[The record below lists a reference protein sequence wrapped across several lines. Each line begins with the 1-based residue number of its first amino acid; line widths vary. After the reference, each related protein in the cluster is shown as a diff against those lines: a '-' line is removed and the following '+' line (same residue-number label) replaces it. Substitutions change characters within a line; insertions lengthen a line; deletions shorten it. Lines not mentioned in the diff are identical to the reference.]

1 MNGTT
6 EQTAGDTRLVD
17 GGTPTRRGNPAP
29 GAPPSPSSKPSIGR
43 PRVSA
48 ATLGIPLAYLAV
60 TLFGV
65 WWIDIRPAAIAAG
78 FGDIARLL
86 ERMVPPTTGPVPDLM
101 ALAFETLWIAVA
113 GTGLATIA
121 SVFLAAAA
129 SRHFTGP
136 RAVQWLAHGIIIV
149 TRAVPS
155 LIFAILFVRIF
166 GLGPLAGG
174 LAIAFHSVGMIGK
187 MMADVFEE
195 QTPAPR
201 EAIASVGANRLQNFV
216 STTLTRA
223 LPAVTSLVL
232 YRLDINVRASAV
244 LGLVGAGGIGVA
256 LQTAIG
262 SLNYRRAAG
271 IILVIVVLLLI
282 LELVAYLVQRAVAE
296 HADEHTQ
303 SQLYAAG
310 AHPSTPGWNRSRVLR
325 TSGAVAA
332 LLLFLFS
339 LSQLSLNPARLGQAW
354 DNAVAL
360 LSGFVPPL
368 FNQDILLGIFESV
381 IMALTATFF
390 GVVFGLVIA
399 VLSTRHLVR
408 FEPLALALR
417 ALVVFMRGIPDIV
430 YALVFVAA
438 LGLGPFAGFLALSIS
453 CTALA
458 SKFFTDSLQNVD
470 PAPVRALE
478 ATGAG
483 RVQVFVSG
491 VWPQFV
497 PSFIGNSLFTS
508 DLALRESAVL
518 GIVGAGGIGF
528 LLDESVATLNYQQ
541 TAGILIG
548 LIVVVVALESVA
560 RWARRKVI

>member
-1 MNGTT
+1 MKGALEKAAEDTSAQTGRNRQKGAPSSHTAPATGTT
-6 EQTAGDTRLVD
+6 WAQ
-17 GGTPTRRGNPAP
+17 
-29 GAPPSPSSKPSIGR
+29 GR

-48 ATLGIPLAYLAV
+48 AALGIPLAYAV
-60 TLFGV
+60 VTMFGI
-65 WWIDIRPAAIAAG
+65 WWIDIRPAAVAAG
-78 FGDIARLL
+78 LGDIARLL
-86 ERMVPPTTGPVPDLM
+86 ERMVPPTTGPVP
-101 ALAFETLWIAVA
+101 ALLTLTLETLWIAVA
-113 GTGLATIA
+113 GTGLATLA

-136 RAVQWLAHGIIIV
+136 RAVQWLAHSVIIV
-149 TRAVPS
+149 TRSVPT

-166 GLGPLAGG
+166 GLGPLAGA
-174 LAIAFHSVGMIGK
+174 LAIAFHSIGMIGK

-195 QTPAPR
+195 QAPGPR
-201 EAIASVGANRLQNFV
+201 EAVASAGANRMQNFV

-223 LPAVTSLVL
+223 LPAITSLVI

-271 IILVIVVLLLI
+271 IILVIVVLLLV
-282 LELVAYLVQRAVAE
+282 LELIAYLMQRAVSE

-303 SQLYAAG
+303 SQLFAAG
-310 AHPSTPGWNRSRVLR
+310 PGLATPIWNRRRALR
-325 TSGAVAA
+325 ASGTAA
-332 LLLFLFS
+332 AACLFLFS
-339 LSQLSLNPARLGQAW
+339 LSQLSINPSRLGQAW
-354 DNAVAL
+354 SNTTAL
-360 LSGFVPPL
+360 LSGFIPPI
-368 FNQDILLGIFESV
+368 FTQDILLGIFESV
-381 IMALTATFF
+381 VMAFTATFF

-408 FEPLALALR
+408 FAPLSLALR
-417 ALVVFMRGIPDIV
+417 GLIVFVRGIPDIV
-430 YALVFVAA
+430 YALIFVAA

-470 PAPVRALE
+470 PAPLRALE

-483 RVQVFVSG
+483 RIQVFVSG

-528 LLDESVATLNYQQ
+528 LLDESVATLHYQQ

>member
-1 MNGTT
+1 MSGTT
-6 EQTAGDTRLVD
+6 RQIVEDPRTPRPGSREPRD
-17 GGTPTRRGNPAP
+17 GQRPAAPRTSPP
-29 GAPPSPSSKPSIGR
+29 GSKR

-60 TLFGV
+60 TVFGV
-65 WWIDIRPAAIAAG
+65 WWIDIRPAAVAAG

-86 ERMVPPTTGPVPDLM
+86 ERMVPPTTGPVSDLLTL
-101 ALAFETLWIAVA
+101 ALETLWIAIA

-136 RAVQWLAHGIIIV
+136 KLVRWLAQGIIIV

-174 LAIAFHSVGMIGK
+174 LAIAVHSIGMIGK

-195 QTPAPR
+195 QSPSPR
-201 EAIASVGANRLQNFV
+201 EAIASVGASRLQNFV

-223 LPAVTSLVL
+223 LPAVTSLVI

-271 IILVIVVLLLI
+271 IILVIVALLLI

-303 SQLYAAG
+303 SQLHVAGSTPAA
-310 AHPSTPGWNRSRVLR
+310 PGWNRSRVLR
-325 TSGAVAA
+325 SAAAVSAVI
-332 LLLFLFS
+332 LFLYS
-339 LSQLSLNPARLGQAW
+339 LSQLSLNLSRLGQAW
-354 DNAVAL
+354 NNALAL
-360 LSGFVPPL
+360 LSGFVPPV
-368 FNQDILLGIFESV
+368 FTEEILLGIFESV
-381 IMALTATFF
+381 IMAFTATFF
-390 GVVFGLVIA
+390 GVLVGLVIA

-408 FEPLALALR
+408 FEPLSLALR
-417 ALVVFMRGIPDIV
+417 GIVVFMRGIPDIV
-430 YALVFVAA
+430 YALIFVAA

-458 SKFFTDSLQNVD
+458 SKFFTDSLQNID
-470 PAPVRALE
+470 PAPLRALE

-483 RVQVFVSG
+483 RIQVFVSG

-528 LLDESVATLNYQQ
+528 LLDESVATLHYQQ

>member
-1 MNGTT
+1 MSGTT
-6 EQTAGDTRLVD
+6 RQIVEDPRTPRPGSREPRD
-17 GGTPTRRGNPAP
+17 GQGPAAPRTSPP
-29 GAPPSPSSKPSIGR
+29 GSKR

-60 TLFGV
+60 TVFGV
-65 WWIDIRPAAIAAG
+65 WWIDIRPAAVAAG

-86 ERMVPPTTGPVPDLM
+86 ERMVPPTTGPLSDLLTL
-101 ALAFETLWIAVA
+101 ALETLWIAIA

-136 RAVQWLAHGIIIV
+136 KLVRWLAQGIIIV

-174 LAIAFHSVGMIGK
+174 LAIAVHSIGMIGK

-195 QTPAPR
+195 QSPSPR
-201 EAIASVGANRLQNFV
+201 EAIASVGASRLQNFV

-223 LPAVTSLVL
+223 LPAVTSLVI

-271 IILVIVVLLLI
+271 IILVIVALLLI

-303 SQLYAAG
+303 SQLHVAG
-310 AHPSTPGWNRSRVLR
+310 SAPTDPGWNRSRVLR
-325 TSGAVAA
+325 SAAAASAVI
-332 LLLFLFS
+332 LFLYS
-339 LSQLSLNPARLGQAW
+339 LSQLSLNPSRLGQAW
-354 DNAVAL
+354 NNALAL
-360 LSGFVPPL
+360 LSGFVPPV
-368 FNQDILLGIFESV
+368 FTEEILLGIFESV
-381 IMALTATFF
+381 IMAFTATFF
-390 GVVFGLVIA
+390 GVLVGLVIA

-408 FEPLALALR
+408 FEPLSLALR
-417 ALVVFMRGIPDIV
+417 GIVVFMRGIPDIV
-430 YALVFVAA
+430 YALIFVAA

-458 SKFFTDSLQNVD
+458 SKFFTDSLQNID
-470 PAPVRALE
+470 PAPLRALE

-483 RVQVFVSG
+483 RIQVFVSG

-528 LLDESVATLNYQQ
+528 LLDESVATLHYQQ

>member
-1 MNGTT
+1 MSGTT
-6 EQTAGDTRLVD
+6 RQIVEDPRTPRPGSREPRD
-17 GGTPTRRGNPAP
+17 GQRPAAPRTSPP
-29 GAPPSPSSKPSIGR
+29 GSKR

-60 TLFGV
+60 TVFGV
-65 WWIDIRPAAIAAG
+65 WWIDIRPAAVAAG

-86 ERMVPPTTGPVPDLM
+86 ERMVPPTTGPVSDLLTL
-101 ALAFETLWIAVA
+101 ALETLWIAIA

-136 RAVQWLAHGIIIV
+136 KLVRWLAQGIIIV

-174 LAIAFHSVGMIGK
+174 LAIAVHSIGMIGK

-195 QTPAPR
+195 QSPSPR
-201 EAIASVGANRLQNFV
+201 EAIASVGASRLQNFV

-223 LPAVTSLVL
+223 LPAVTSLVI

-271 IILVIVVLLLI
+271 IILVIVALLLI

-303 SQLYAAG
+303 SQLHVAGSTPAA
-310 AHPSTPGWNRSRVLR
+310 PGWNRSRVLR
-325 TSGAVAA
+325 SAAAASAVI
-332 LLLFLFS
+332 LFLYS
-339 LSQLSLNPARLGQAW
+339 LSQLSLNLSRLGQAW
-354 DNAVAL
+354 NNALAL
-360 LSGFVPPL
+360 LSGFVPPV
-368 FNQDILLGIFESV
+368 FTEEILLGIFESV
-381 IMALTATFF
+381 IMAFTATFF
-390 GVVFGLVIA
+390 GVLVGLVIA

-408 FEPLALALR
+408 FEPLSLALR
-417 ALVVFMRGIPDIV
+417 GIVVFMRGIPDIV
-430 YALVFVAA
+430 YALIFVAA

-458 SKFFTDSLQNVD
+458 SKFFTDSLQNID
-470 PAPVRALE
+470 PAPLRALE

-483 RVQVFVSG
+483 RIQVFVSG

-528 LLDESVATLNYQQ
+528 LLDESVATLHYQQ

>member
-1 MNGTT
+1 MSGTMK
-6 EQTAGDTRLVD
+6 ETAADTRPAGV
-17 GGTPTRRGNPAP
+17 GTKRRRSNSGQLPP
-29 GAPPSPSSKPSIGR
+29 GATQAVPKR

-60 TLFGV
+60 TVFGV
-65 WWIDIRPAAIAAG
+65 WWIDIRPAAVAAG

-86 ERMVPPTTGPVPDLM
+86 ERMVPPTTGPVPDLL
-101 ALAFETLWIAVA
+101 ALTLETLWIAVA

-136 RAVQWLAHGIIIV
+136 RVVRWLAQGIIIV

-174 LAIAFHSVGMIGK
+174 LAIAFHSIGMIGK

-195 QTPAPR
+195 QAPSPR

-223 LPAVTSLVL
+223 LPAVTSLVI
-232 YRLDINVRASAV
+232 YRLDINVRASAI

-271 IILVIVVLLLI
+271 IILVIVSLLLI

-303 SQLYAAG
+303 SQLHVAG
-310 AHPSTPGWNRSRVLR
+310 AAQADPGWNRSRVLR
-325 TSGAVAA
+325 TAAAVSA
-332 LLLFLFS
+332 LMLFLFS

-354 DNAVAL
+354 DNAAAL
-360 LSGFVPPL
+360 LSGFVPPV
-368 FNQDILLGIFESV
+368 FTEQILLGIFESV
-381 IMALTATFF
+381 IMAFTATFF
-390 GVVFGLVIA
+390 GVLLGLIIA
-399 VLSTRHLVR
+399 VLSTRHLIR
-408 FEPLALALR
+408 FEPLSLALR
-417 ALVVFMRGIPDIV
+417 AVVVFMRGIPDIV
-430 YALVFVAA
+430 YALIFVAA

-470 PAPVRALE
+470 PAPLRALE

>member
-1 MNGTT
+1 M
-6 EQTAGDTRLVD
+6 QD
-17 GGTPTRRGNPAP
+17 NPAEARP
-29 GAPPSPSSKPSIGR
+29 LRGGSADGEIVTVTTGPSAHRTGKWAG
-43 PRVSA
+43 VSA
-48 ATLGIPLAYLAV
+48 ATLGIPLAYLAI
-60 TLFGV
+60 TAFGT
-65 WWIDIRPAAIAAG
+65 WWIDIRPSALAAG
-78 FGDIARLL
+78 VGDIARLL
-86 ERMVPPTTGPVPDLM
+86 ERMLPPTTGPLPDLL
-101 ALAFETLWIAVA
+101 ALALETLWIAIA
-113 GTGLATIA
+113 GTAMATLA

-129 SRHFTGP
+129 SRRYTGP
-136 RAVQWLAHGIIIV
+136 RAVQWLARAIIIV

-187 MMADVFEE
+187 MMADSFEE
-195 QTPAPR
+195 QDPAPR
-201 EAIASVGANRLQNFV
+201 EAIASVGATQLQNFV

-223 LPAVTSLVL
+223 LPALASLVL
-232 YRLDINVRASAV
+232 YRLDINIRASAV

-262 SLNYRRAAG
+262 SLNYQRAAG
-271 IILVIVVLLLI
+271 IIAVIVAMLLV
-282 LELVAYLVQRAVAE
+282 LELVSYVVQRAVAE

-303 SQLYAAG
+303 SQLHRAG
-310 AHPSTPGWNRSRVLR
+310 THPATPGWDRARALR
-325 TSGAVAA
+325 TGGAVAA
-332 LLLFLFS
+332 ALLFVYS
-339 LSQLSLNPARLGQAW
+339 LSQLSLNPARLDQAW
-354 DNAVAL
+354 ENALAL
-360 LSGFVPPL
+360 LSGFVPPV
-368 FNQDILLGIFESV
+368 FTAEVALGIFESV
-381 IMALTATFF
+381 IMALTATSF
-390 GVVFGLVIA
+390 GVVLGLAIA

-408 FEPLALALR
+408 FEPLSLALR
-417 ALVVFMRGIPDIV
+417 GIVVVLRGIPDII

-438 LGLGPFAGFLALSIS
+438 LGLGPFAGFLALSLS

-470 PAPVRALE
+470 PAPLRALE
-478 ATGAG
+478 ATGAS
-483 RVQVFVSG
+483 RLQVFVSG

-528 LLDESVATLNYQQ
+528 LLDESVATLHYQQ

>member
-1 MNGTT
+1 MSGTT
-6 EQTAGDTRLVD
+6 EETAKGTRLADGDVD
-17 GGTPTRRGNPAP
+17 GGHPNQVLRAEALQATAR
-29 GAPPSPSSKPSIGR
+29 S

-60 TLFGV
+60 TVFGV

-86 ERMVPPTTGPVPDLM
+86 ERMVPPTTGPVPDL
-101 ALAFETLWIAVA
+101 LTLTLQTLWIAVA
-113 GTGLATIA
+113 GTGLATLA

-136 RAVQWLAHGIIIV
+136 RVVQWLAHGIIIV

-187 MMADVFEE
+187 MMADIFEE
-195 QTPAPR
+195 QSPSPR
-201 EAIASVGANRLQNFV
+201 EAIASVGANRFQNFV

-223 LPAVTSLVL
+223 LPAVTSLVI

-271 IILVIVVLLLI
+271 IILVIVGLLLI
-282 LELVAYLVQRAVAE
+282 LELVAYLVQRTVAE

-303 SQLYAAG
+303 AQLYVA
-310 AHPSTPGWNRSRVLR
+310 STNNPADPGWNRSRVLR
-325 TSGAVAA
+325 TGAAIASLV
-332 LLLFLFS
+332 LFLFS

-354 DNAVAL
+354 DNAIAL
-360 LSGFVPPL
+360 LSGFVPPV
-368 FNQDILLGIFESV
+368 FTQDVLLGIFESV
-381 IMALTATFF
+381 IMAFTATFF
-390 GVVFGLVIA
+390 GVLLGLFIA
-399 VLSTRHLVR
+399 ILSTRHLIR
-408 FEPLALALR
+408 FEPLSLALR
-417 ALVVFMRGIPDIV
+417 GLVVFMRGIPDIV

-438 LGLGPFAGFLALSIS
+438 LGLGPFAGFLALCIS

-470 PAPVRALE
+470 PAPIRALE

>member
-1 MNGTT
+1 MSPSAERTDPAVHPA
-6 EQTAGDTRLVD
+6 AGNSDSAS
-17 GGTPTRRGNPAP
+17 GRGNMPKVKAP
-29 GAPPSPSSKPSIGR
+29 LLLSGR

-60 TLFGV
+60 TLFGI
-65 WWIDIRPAAIAAG
+65 WWIDIRPAAVAAG
-78 FGDIARLL
+78 LGDIARLL
-86 ERMVPPTTGPVPDLM
+86 ERMVPPTTGPLPDL
-101 ALAFETLWIAVA
+101 LTLTLETLWIAVA
-113 GTGLATIA
+113 GTGLAAIA

-136 RAVQWLAHGIIIV
+136 RVLRWLAQAIIIV
-149 TRAVPS
+149 TRAIPS
-155 LIFAILFVRIF
+155 LIFAIIFVRIF
-166 GLGPLAGG
+166 GLGPLAGA

-187 MMADVFEE
+187 MMSDVFEE
-195 QTPAPR
+195 QVPAPR
-201 EAIASVGANRLQNFV
+201 EAIAAVGANRMQNFV

-223 LPAVTSLVL
+223 LPAVTSLVI

-271 IILVIVVLLLI
+271 IILVIIALLLI

-303 SQLYAAG
+303 SQLFVPGPAA
-310 AHPSTPGWNRSRVLR
+310 ATPGWNRARILR
-325 TSGAVAA
+325 TGGTAAVAC
-332 LLLFLFS
+332 LFLYS

-354 DNAVAL
+354 NNATAL
-360 LSGFVPPL
+360 LSGFVPPMVTR
-368 FNQDILLGIFESV
+368 DILLGIFESV
-381 IMALTATFF
+381 IMAFTATFF
-390 GVVFGLVIA
+390 GVVIGLVIA

-408 FEPLALALR
+408 FAPLAFVLR
-417 ALVVFMRGIPDIV
+417 GLVVFMRGIPDII
-430 YALVFVAA
+430 YALIFVAA
-438 LGLGPFAGFLALSIS
+438 LGLGPFAGFLALTIS

-470 PAPVRALE
+470 PAPIRALE
-478 ATGAG
+478 ATGAN
-483 RVQVFVSG
+483 RLQVFVSG

-518 GIVGAGGIGF
+518 GIVGAGGVGF
-528 LLDESVATLNYQQ
+528 LLDESVATLHYQQ

-548 LIVVVVALESVA
+548 LVVVVVALESVA

>member
-1 MNGTT
+1 
-6 EQTAGDTRLVD
+6 
-17 GGTPTRRGNPAP
+17 
-29 GAPPSPSSKPSIGR
+29 
-43 PRVSA
+43 
-48 ATLGIPLAYLAV
+48 
-60 TLFGV
+60 V
-65 WWIDIRPAAIAAG
+65 WWIDIRPAAVAAG

-86 ERMVPPTTGPVPDLM
+86 ERMVPPTTGPVSDLLTL
-101 ALAFETLWIAVA
+101 ALETLWIAIA

-136 RAVQWLAHGIIIV
+136 KLVRWLAQGIIIV

-174 LAIAFHSVGMIGK
+174 LAIAVHSIGMIGK

-195 QTPAPR
+195 QSPSPR
-201 EAIASVGANRLQNFV
+201 EAIASVGASRLQNFV

-223 LPAVTSLVL
+223 LPAVTSLVI

-271 IILVIVVLLLI
+271 IILVIVALLLI

-303 SQLYAAG
+303 SQLHVAGSTPAA
-310 AHPSTPGWNRSRVLR
+310 PGWNRSRVLR
-325 TSGAVAA
+325 SAAAASAVI
-332 LLLFLFS
+332 LFLYS
-339 LSQLSLNPARLGQAW
+339 LSQLSLNLSRLGQAW
-354 DNAVAL
+354 NNALAL
-360 LSGFVPPL
+360 LSGFVPPV
-368 FNQDILLGIFESV
+368 FTEEILLGIFESV
-381 IMALTATFF
+381 IMAFTATFF
-390 GVVFGLVIA
+390 GVLVGLVIA

-408 FEPLALALR
+408 FEPLSLALR
-417 ALVVFMRGIPDIV
+417 GIVVFMRGIPDIV
-430 YALVFVAA
+430 YALIFVAA

-458 SKFFTDSLQNVD
+458 SKFFTDSLQNID
-470 PAPVRALE
+470 PAPLRALE

-483 RVQVFVSG
+483 RIQVFVSG

-528 LLDESVATLNYQQ
+528 LLDESVATLHYQQ

>member
-1 MNGTT
+1 MSGTT
-6 EQTAGDTRLVD
+6 RQIVEDPRTPRPGSREPRD
-17 GGTPTRRGNPAP
+17 GQRPAAPRTSPP
-29 GAPPSPSSKPSIGR
+29 GSKR

-60 TLFGV
+60 TVFGV
-65 WWIDIRPAAIAAG
+65 WWIDIRPAAVAAG

-86 ERMVPPTTGPVPDLM
+86 ERMVPPTTGPVSDLLTL
-101 ALAFETLWIAVA
+101 ALETLWIAIA

-136 RAVQWLAHGIIIV
+136 KLVRWLAQGIIIV

-174 LAIAFHSVGMIGK
+174 LAIAVHSIGMIGK

-195 QTPAPR
+195 QSPSPR
-201 EAIASVGANRLQNFV
+201 EAIASVGASRLQNFV

-223 LPAVTSLVL
+223 LPAVTSLVI

-271 IILVIVVLLLI
+271 IILVIVALLLI

-303 SQLYAAG
+303 SQLHVAGSTPAA
-310 AHPSTPGWNRSRVLR
+310 PGWNRSRVLR
-325 TSGAVAA
+325 SAAAVSAVI
-332 LLLFLFS
+332 LFLYS
-339 LSQLSLNPARLGQAW
+339 LSQLSLNLSRLGQAW
-354 DNAVAL
+354 NNALAL
-360 LSGFVPPL
+360 LSGFVPPV
-368 FNQDILLGIFESV
+368 FTEESLLGIFESV
-381 IMALTATFF
+381 IMAFTATFF
-390 GVVFGLVIA
+390 GVLVGLVIA

-408 FEPLALALR
+408 FEPLSLALR
-417 ALVVFMRGIPDIV
+417 GIVVFMRGIPDIV
-430 YALVFVAA
+430 YALIFVAA

-458 SKFFTDSLQNVD
+458 SKFFTDSLQNID
-470 PAPVRALE
+470 PAPLRALE

-483 RVQVFVSG
+483 RIQVFVSG

-528 LLDESVATLNYQQ
+528 LLDESVATLHYQQ

>member
-1 MNGTT
+1 MSGTT
-6 EQTAGDTRLVD
+6 RQIVEDPRTPRPGSREPRD
-17 GGTPTRRGNPAP
+17 GQRPAAPRTSPP
-29 GAPPSPSSKPSIGR
+29 GSKR

-60 TLFGV
+60 TVFGV
-65 WWIDIRPAAIAAG
+65 WWIDIRPAAVAAG

-86 ERMVPPTTGPVPDLM
+86 ERMVPPTTGPVSDLLTL
-101 ALAFETLWIAVA
+101 ALETLWIAIA

-136 RAVQWLAHGIIIV
+136 KLVRWLAQGIIIV

-174 LAIAFHSVGMIGK
+174 LAIAVHSIGMIGK

-195 QTPAPR
+195 QSPSPR
-201 EAIASVGANRLQNFV
+201 EAIASVGASRLQNFV

-223 LPAVTSLVL
+223 LPAVTSLVI

-271 IILVIVVLLLI
+271 IILVIVALLLI

-303 SQLYAAG
+303 SQLHVAGSTPAA
-310 AHPSTPGWNRSRVLR
+310 PGWNRSRVLR
-325 TSGAVAA
+325 SAAAASAVV
-332 LLLFLFS
+332 LFLYS
-339 LSQLSLNPARLGQAW
+339 LSQLSLNLSRLGQAW
-354 DNAVAL
+354 NNALAL
-360 LSGFVPPL
+360 LSGFVPPV
-368 FNQDILLGIFESV
+368 FTEEILLGIFESV
-381 IMALTATFF
+381 IMAFTATFF
-390 GVVFGLVIA
+390 GVLVGLVIA

-408 FEPLALALR
+408 FEPLSLALR
-417 ALVVFMRGIPDIV
+417 GIVVFMRGIPDIV
-430 YALVFVAA
+430 YALIFVAA

-458 SKFFTDSLQNVD
+458 SKFFTDSLQNID
-470 PAPVRALE
+470 PAPLRALE

-483 RVQVFVSG
+483 RIQVFVSG

-528 LLDESVATLNYQQ
+528 LLDESVATLHYQQ